1 MTHNMIFLDRA
12 MAELSYLDR
21 CGERLAHRRQ
31 NGAGPG
37 IVWLGGFRS
46 DMEGIKAQAVDAWAA
61 RNGRA
66 CLRFD
71 YFGHG
76 ASSGAFTDGTIS
88 RWRDDALTILDAQ
101 TKGPQILVGSSMGG
115 WISVLVARAR
125 PERVAGLLLIAP
137 AADFTEELMWKEMPE
152 EARRELLELGVWT
165 YQSEVAGESFPITR
179 ALIEDG
185 RSNLVLGETI
195 VVAYPVRI
203 LQGMADLDVPW
214 THTMKLVGAIKGD
227 VTITLVKSGDHRLS
241 TSANLAL
248 LERTLDG
255 LVKDVIG

>member
-1 MTHNMIFLDRA
+1 
-12 MAELSYLDR
+12 
-21 CGERLAHRRQ
+21 
-31 NGAGPG
+31 
-37 IVWLGGFRS
+37 
-46 DMEGIKAQAVDAWAA
+46 
-61 RNGRA
+61 
-66 CLRFD
+66 
-71 YFGHG
+71 
-76 ASSGAFTDGTIS
+76 
-88 RWRDDALTILDAQ
+88 
-101 TKGPQILVGSSMGG
+101 
-115 WISVLVARAR
+115 VARAR

-165 YQSEVAGESFPITR
+165 YQSEVEGESFPITR
-179 ALIEDG
+179 MLIEDG

-203 LQGMADLDVPW
+203 LQGMADPDVPW

-255 LVKDVIG
+255 LVKDVVG